1 MVVLPNLK
9 VKVFRNKNK
18 GDVRIQ
24 ATEKTEPSSSMR
36 NNTTK
41 KDSQRKTLNS
51 NGKKEKNGSLS
62 PSENSLL
69 EQLYSQGPAAY
80 GSINNLKKFSGLT
93 YDQVRSFLTTKK
105 AYTKYKSATRKF
117 RRLPVKAR
125 FINDIWCMDLAQM
138 DKLAEWNSGVKF
150 LMISVDVFS
159 RFIRVEPMKN
169 KKADTTKAA
178 FIKMCS
184 RQKIDDDDD
193 EDHHLTF
200 PKKLWVDRGKEFKG
214 DFHSFCSDVGTKVYH
229 TFSDTKAAFAERA
242 IRSLKNIIYRFLEN
256 NQTDKYL
263 PSLQKLVQTMN
274 ARENRSIGMKPKD
287 VTNQDF
293 LKIMHKEN
301 YKEPLQPKL
310 KVGDCVRISI
320 KDKQFRKGY
329 KPQFTEEVFTIV
341 KIVSKRPTVT
351 YNIKDGNGEIILGK
365 FYEQELSKTII

>member
-24 ATEKTEPSSSMR
+24 ATEKTEPSSMR

-62 PSENSLL
+62 PSENALL

-138 DKLAEWNSGVKF
+138 DK
-150 LMISVDVFS
+150 
-159 RFIRVEPMKN
+159 
-169 KKADTTKAA
+169 
-178 FIKMCS
+178 
-184 RQKIDDDDD
+184 
-193 EDHHLTF
+193 
-200 PKKLWVDRGKEFKG
+200 
-214 DFHSFCSDVGTKVYH
+214 
-229 TFSDTKAAFAERA
+229 
-242 IRSLKNIIYRFLEN
+242 
-256 NQTDKYL
+256 
-263 PSLQKLVQTMN
+263 
-274 ARENRSIGMKPKD
+274 
-287 VTNQDF
+287 
-293 LKIMHKEN
+293 
-301 YKEPLQPKL
+301 
-310 KVGDCVRISI
+310 
-320 KDKQFRKGY
+320 
-329 KPQFTEEVFTIV
+329 
-341 KIVSKRPTVT
+341 
-351 YNIKDGNGEIILGK
+351 
-365 FYEQELSKTII
+365 